1 MTSDQIAA
9 LALIVS
15 IAGFWVAYKSWYQS
29 RKLIVAEKRTQVW
42 HALVEARLVLLNLH
56 FVIREIASIFSA
68 LESAGSC
75 GRLASSCAEEVLMRH
90 NALSGLVQTYENEIA
105 SLTNT
110 VQVGLDQFKDGAMD
124 DPVVLEESFAIA
136 REMETRARGLFS
148 NTATL
153 KLELEKYSQRYASI

>member
-29 RKLIVAEKRTQVW
+29 RKLIVAEKCTQVW

-68 LESAGSC
+68 LESAG
-75 GRLASSCAEEVLMRH
+75 R
-90 NALSGLVQTYENEIA
+90 ALRRMNYFLQGY
-105 SLTNT
+105 
-110 VQVGLDQFKDGAMD
+110 DKDGCSAL
-124 DPVVLEESFAIA
+124 VAV
-136 REMETRARGLFS
+136 
-148 NTATL
+148 
-153 KLELEKYSQRYASI
+153 